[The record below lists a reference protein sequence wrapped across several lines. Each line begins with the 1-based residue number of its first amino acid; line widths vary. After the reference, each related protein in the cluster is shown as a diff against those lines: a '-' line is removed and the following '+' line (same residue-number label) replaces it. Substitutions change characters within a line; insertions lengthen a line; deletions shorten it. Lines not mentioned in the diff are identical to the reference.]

1 LNGGS
6 NSNARALLE
15 KGLARYGR
23 GQIAEALAAWREA
36 LVIDPQNEEAQ
47 KLVEFVQARLGPAV
61 AVTADVNTRATAT
74 IAIVPDE
81 PTEITEEME
90 SIEVEEDFDDNRK
103 DTNPELDRTTEENL
117 PTVENMARE
126 RKRRDTLVSN
136 VPTLL
141 AQGTRSRNETPRFP
155 QPAVHDEPLLSDAR
169 ARNETPRV
177 PPPPFPADETFAP
190 RRAIP
195 SAVPTEESGDALTR
209 PIGSTHATPATGV
222 PMRPTATFRADTPL
236 DMALTLA
243 RTRAAKMVDLC
254 RSCLETGNVEG
265 AAEAAEEAL
274 EEGDK
279 APLPGIAEV
288 IEPARAMF
296 EQAFAAHVGPE
307 VAVPVMATDNVSLNA
322 AAFDHKT
329 GFLLSCID
337 GSLAVSTLLDISGMG
352 RFESLRTL
360 SRLLRRHI
368 ISFG

>member
-6 NSNARALLE
+6 DKTARALLE

-23 GQIAEALAAWREA
+23 GQIAEAIAAWREA
-36 LVIDPQNEEAQ
+36 LEVDPNNDEAR
-47 KLVEFVQARLGPAV
+47 KLVDFVQARLGPAV
-61 AVTADVNTRATAT
+61 ASPPADVNTRQTANFPT
-74 IAIVPDE
+74 VKDE
-81 PTEITEEME
+81 PTEITDEMDA
-90 SIEVEEDFDDNRK
+90 IDVDDDFDENRK
-103 DTNPELDRTTEENL
+103 DTNPEVDRTTEENL
-117 PTVENMARE
+117 PSVGNVSRD

-136 VPTLL
+136 VPSLL
-141 AQGTRSRNETPRFP
+141 AQGTRSRNETPRVP
-155 QPAVHDEPLLSDAR
+155 RPAVVDRLEEDS
-169 ARNETPRV
+169 
-177 PPPPFPADETFAP
+177 AP

-195 SAVPTEESGDALTR
+195 SSVPTEESGDSLTR
-209 PIGSTHATPATGV
+209 PIGSAHKTPATGV
-222 PMRPTATFRADTPL
+222 QMRPTATFRTDTPL
-236 DMALTLA
+236 DMALTIA

-254 RSCLETGNVEG
+254 RTCLETGNVDG

-307 VAVPVMATDNVSLNA
+307 VAVPVMVTDNANLNTSS
-322 AAFDHKT
+322 FDHKT

-352 RFESLRTL
+352 RFDSLRTL
-360 SRLLRRHI
+360 SRLLRRRI